1 MYWVAVVAAGVVGV
15 APLVA
20 TGVEQERGPTGF
32 SIDKALTHIDR
43 VAQQP
48 HPIGSAANQ
57 DVRDYVADEL
67 RSLGLEP
74 EFQTVRAPAYY
85 RDSGTVAVVNVMAR
99 IAGTDPTGAVVVVAH
114 LDTVPETPGANDNAS
129 GVAVTLEAA
138 RSLLS
143 GGPLRNDVIVLFTDG
158 EEPAPRY
165 GSTAFVDDH
174 RWFDDARFIVNL
186 EALGTGGPSLLSETN
201 GPQSWVLDHLVASA
215 PHPVVYSF
223 LTETATLIGGSNTDF
238 ARFRDAGVPGVEF
251 AYLRGSSIYH
261 AEHDT
266 VDSVS
271 RWSLNSHG
279 VNTLGLVRHLATE
292 DLGTAVG
299 DDMVFFTVGRFH
311 VVRYPTSWAV
321 PIVVAA
327 GVFLLAATRRRRVWP
342 VVTRDAATTLISAL
356 LAAIASAVLWTPFAR
371 WRDTM
376 GVFESYSALA
386 VLVAL
391 TALALIIP
399 SKFGQRVGG
408 ERTPEGVLLVWWSLA
423 LLTAVAAPGMSY
435 LFVLPALVGA
445 SALLLGFDAAEG
457 WQGLAPAVLTIGTAM
472 VVIIPAIDTLFV
484 FAQPRPGNPDSEILP
499 TVAVPV
505 LLAALVIQLAL
516 VYRLRPTE
524 GSRVDHVRV
533 ARRASCGPGQGG
545 GESGSVRRGPGVQNN
560 FPGVSP
566 WRVLPSTTTPLR
578 PPRRIRISAGQR
590 AAPIPAPGV
599 VAL

>member
-1 MYWVAVVAAGVVGV
+1 MFIVALGVWFVVFVSGIAMSLWQPAGSPQAERFVAPMYWVAVVAAGVVAV

-32 SIDKALTHIDR
+32 SADKALAHIDR
-43 VAQQP
+43 IAEQP

-67 RSLGLEP
+67 RGLGLEP

-85 RDSGTVAVVNVMAR
+85 RNSGTVAVVNVMAR
-99 IAGTDPTGAVVVVAH
+99 IAGTAPTGAVVVVAH

-186 EALGTGGPSLLSETN
+186 EALGTGGPSLLTETN
-201 GPQSWVLDHLVASA
+201 GPQSWVLDHLVDSA
-215 PHPVVYSF
+215 PRPVVYSF

-261 AEHDT
+261 TERDT

-271 RWSLNSHG
+271 RWSLDSHG
-279 VNTLGLVRHLATE
+279 VNTLGLVRHLAAD

-299 DDMVFFTVGRFH
+299 DDMVFFTVGRFQ

-321 PIVVAA
+321 PLVVAA
-327 GVFLLAATRRRRVWP
+327 GVLLLAAIRRRRVWP
-342 VVTRDAATTLISAL
+342 VVIRDAATTLISAL
-356 LAAIASAVLWTPFAR
+356 LAAIASAVLWTPFAG

-399 SKFGQRVGG
+399 FKFGRRVGG

-435 LFVLPALVGA
+435 LFALPALVGA

-457 WQGLAPAVLTIGTAM
+457 WQSLAPAVLTIGTAM
-472 VVIIPAIDTLFV
+472 VMIIPAIDTLFV

-505 LLAALVIQLAL
+505 LLAALVIELAL
-516 VYRLRPTE
+516 VYRLRPTNA
-524 GSRVDHVRV
+524 GIDDVSTDV
-533 ARRASCGPGQGG
+533 PGM
-545 GESGSVRRGPGVQNN
+545 
-560 FPGVSP
+560 
-566 WRVLPSTTTPLR
+566 
-578 PPRRIRISAGQR
+578 SAGR
-590 AAPIPAPGV
+590 DDVEVCGI
-599 VAL
+599 LDR

>member
-1 MYWVAVVAAGVVGV
+1 MFIVALGVWFVVFVSGIVMSLWRSAGSSRAERFVAPMYWVAVVAAGVVGV

-20 TGVEQERGPTGF
+20 TGVEQERGPTDF
-32 SIDKALTHIDR
+32 SVDKALEHVDR
-43 VAQQP
+43 IAEQP

-67 RSLGLEP
+67 RGLGLEP

-85 RDSGTVAVVNVMAR
+85 RASGTVAVVNVMAR
-99 IAGTDPTGAVVVVAH
+99 IAGTAPTGAVVVVAH

-129 GVAVTLEAA
+129 GVAVTLETA
-138 RSLLS
+138 RSLLL

-158 EEPAPRY
+158 EEPEPRY

-186 EALGTGGPSLLSETN
+186 EALGTGGPSLLTETN

-261 AEHDT
+261 TEHDT
-266 VDSVS
+266 ADSVS
-271 RWSLNSHG
+271 RWSLDSHG
-279 VNTLGLVRHLATE
+279 VNTLGLVRDLATE
-292 DLGTAVG
+292 DLVTAVG

-311 VVRYPTSWAV
+311 VVRYPTSWGI

-327 GVFLLAATRRRRVWP
+327 GVLLLAAIRRRRVSP
-342 VVTRDAATTLISAL
+342 VVVRDAATTLISAL
-356 LAAIASAVLWTPFAR
+356 VAAIASAVLWTPFAG
-371 WRDTM
+371 WRDSM

-386 VLVAL
+386 TLVVL
-391 TALALIIP
+391 TALALAIP
-399 SKFGQRVGG
+399 FKFGRRVGG

-457 WQGLAPAVLTIGTAM
+457 WQSLAPAVLTIGTAM
-472 VVIIPAIDTLFV
+472 VMIIPAIDTLFV

-516 VYRLRPTE
+516 VYRLRPKDAGIDE
-524 GSRVDHVRV
+524 
-533 ARRASCGPGQGG
+533 
-545 GESGSVRRGPGVQNN
+545 
-560 FPGVSP
+560 VS
-566 WRVLPSTTTPLR
+566 THE
-578 PPRRIRISAGQR
+578 
-590 AAPIPAPGV
+590 PAPRPDLGYT
-599 VAL
+599 ACA